1 MEPGVLTLALI
12 SLAGSLVY
20 VGVVVVLHFLPTG
33 YDLVHNAVSDYGVGQ
48 YAPLFRVSL
57 WAGSAAVLAL
67 AIGLT
72 LDPGAPPLLTR
83 GLVFLGLV
91 SACRIGESLFPTT
104 VEGQKLTRTG
114 AMHYLFAILTFGFTY
129 AAVSDLTPDLV
140 KLYPW
145 HAHKGLLDWLSGAIL
160 VGLILVIAT
169 LLPRLRHVF
178 GLCERYFLAVTYIWL
193 AAVAWLLAIKAG

>member
-1 MEPGVLTLALI
+1 MEAGVLAFALI

-20 VGVVVVLHFLPTG
+20 VAVVVALHVLPTG

-57 WAGSAAVLAL
+57 WAGSIAVLAL
-67 AIGLT
+67 TIGLT
-72 LDPGAPPLLTR
+72 LEPGAPPLLTR
-83 GLVFLGLV
+83 SLVFLGLV
-91 SACRIGESLFPTT
+91 AACRIGESLFPTT

-114 AMHYLFAILTFGFTY
+114 ALHYLFAILTFGFTY
-129 AAVSDLTPDLV
+129 AAISDLTPDLV

-145 HAHKGLLDWLSGAIL
+145 HAHHGLLDWLSGAIL

-169 LLPRLRHVF
+169 LLPRLRRVF
-178 GLCERYFLAVTYIWL
+178 GLCERFFLLVTYGWL
-193 AAVAWLLAIKAG
+193 GLVAWLLAVKAA

>member
-1 MEPGVLTLALI
+1 METNALVFALI

-20 VGVVVVLHFLPTG
+20 VGVVVALEFLPTG
-33 YDLVHNAVSDYGVGQ
+33 YDMVHDAVSDYGVGQ

-57 WAGSAAVLAL
+57 WAGSIAVLAL
-67 AIGLT
+67 AIGLA
-72 LDPGAPPLLTR
+72 LEPGAPPLLTR
-83 GLVFLGLV
+83 DLVFLGLV
-91 SACRIGESLFPTT
+91 AAARIGESLFPTT

-114 AMHYLFAILTFGFTY
+114 AMHYLFAILTFGFTQQ
-129 AAVSDLTPDLV
+129 AISDLTPDLV

-145 HAHKGLLDWLSGAIL
+145 HAHKGLLDWLSEAIL

-178 GLCERYFLAVTYIWL
+178 GLTERFFLAVTYIWL
-193 AAVAWLLAIKAG
+193 VAVAWLLAVKAG